1 MGMAKKREVAREVF
15 ELEGD
20 QVVVHAGG
28 SEWVVAGTKK
38 AGEVML
44 RGREGLYARYCE
56 VGDYD
61 WDVASQEMAVHDAQR
76 GRIFHDIR
84 WARRQPADQ
93 ELRSVVEQMQR
104 AVQSAVSGR

>member
-1 MGMAKKREVAREVF
+1 MGMAKRRDVAREAF

-20 QVVVHAGG
+20 QVVVHLGG

-44 RGREGLYARYCE
+44 RGRDGLYARYCE
-56 VGDYD
+56 VADYD

-93 ELRSVVEQMQR
+93 ELKAVVEQMQR
-104 AVQSAVSGR
+104 AVQIVAVGK